1 MILLTCV
8 FYQVPKTCSFH
19 AIKNWPHILG
29 CSVNKLKLMVEQLTE
44 MGITNKKLGQVIAT
58 SPQLLLR
65 KPQEFVQV
73 GSEGIRL
80 NLKSRSALSGQ
91 MV

>member
-1 MILLTCV
+1 M
-8 FYQVPKTCSFH
+8 
-19 AIKNWPHILG
+19 
-29 CSVNKLKLMVEQLTE
+29 TE